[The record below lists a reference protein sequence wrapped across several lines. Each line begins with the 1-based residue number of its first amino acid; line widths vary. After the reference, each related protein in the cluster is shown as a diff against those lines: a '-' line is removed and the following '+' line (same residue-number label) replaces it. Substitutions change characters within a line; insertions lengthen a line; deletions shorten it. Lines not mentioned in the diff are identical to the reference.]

1 MDKATVFE
9 TVDEGSI
16 PSRGTK
22 QTMKKEK
29 IIKIIVTLVII
40 IIGGLSIYYAFK
52 ESPLSNVPSISLPP
66 MPSIDLGIDN
76 YENKNLG
83 IKFFHPNQLIRIQKF
98 SYPNDTLQLSE
109 TENSANLK
117 SKYFVDADMSG
128 IPGNEKIHYFGFDFE
143 IKKSSI
149 FEAIKQE
156 VPFVLETTFPD
167 NRLENFQSSEGFAEK
182 SIIAQKESYSF
193 LMGIEG
199 AYTQYLFIPKNENET
214 LLVKFMYIGE
224 FLNPEISEA
233 DQKSIFEFIINTL
246 KFI

>member
-40 IIGGLSIYYAFK
+40 IIGGFSIYYAFK
-52 ESPLSNVPSISLPP
+52 ESPLSNIPSISLPP
-66 MPSIDLGIDN
+66 MPSIDLGIAN

-83 IKFFHPNQLIRIQKF
+83 IKF

-182 SIIAQKESYSF
+182 SVIAQKESYSF

-199 AYTQYLFIPKNENET
+199 AYTQYIFIPKNENET

-233 DQKSIFEFIINTL
+233 DQKAIFEFIINTL